1 MESWR
6 LAPEM
11 RRRET
16 LGKRHRQSS
25 LAVCVLVIIVD
36 LVVAYMNGVG
46 HVSEERLLGAK
57 AHLLIMVI
65 SSYTKAIKGH

>member
-1 MESWR
+1 M
-6 LAPEM
+6 
-11 RRRET
+11 
-16 LGKRHRQSS
+16 
-25 LAVCVLVIIVD
+25 AVSVLVVFVD

-65 SSYTKAIKGH
+65 SSYTKAIKGHWLEIIRRGVTPKIC